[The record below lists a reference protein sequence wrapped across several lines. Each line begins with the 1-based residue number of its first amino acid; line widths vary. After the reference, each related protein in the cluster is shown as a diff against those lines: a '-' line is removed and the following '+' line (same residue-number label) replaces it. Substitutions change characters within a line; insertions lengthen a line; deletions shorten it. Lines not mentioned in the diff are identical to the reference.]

1 MAAAATT
8 SSRATPGDDRV
19 DGGAGDDVL
28 HGNSGDDVVTDDAG
42 RDTLYGWEG
51 DDRID
56 ARDASARDRRRADVV
71 ICGPGRDVAL
81 VDRNDRVAPNC
92 ERVRRG

>member
-1 MAAAATT
+1 M
-8 SSRATPGDDRV
+8 
-19 DGGAGDDVL
+19 L

-81 VDRNDRVAPNC
+81 VDRRDRVAPNC